1 MSDITTDFVK
11 VTKKIVAEVR
21 GVLSALH
28 LIREDIKLIREQVEA
43 RGGKQSSETQA
54 VKAEAQPTCDPRVA
68 ERSKGNSKI
77 PQFFKDITKNLWRD
91 LRKPKT
97 YIELGAFVFLVLY
110 TCETRRTNTLTKTAL
125 KNSKDQFRAD
135 QRPYVTLAAA
145 GEGAYPIMI
154 VPTGEHAGHLAFKRA
169 GTVRS
174 PG

>member
-77 PQFFKDITKNLWRD
+77 PSS
-91 LRKPKT
+91 LRTLPKT
-97 YIELGAFVFLVLY
+97 FGG
-110 TCETRRTNTLTKTAL
+110 TLENQK
-125 KNSKDQFRAD
+125 
-135 QRPYVTLAAA
+135 
-145 GEGAYPIMI
+145 
-154 VPTGEHAGHLAFKRA
+154 PT
-169 GTVRS
+169 
-174 PG
+174 